1 MLEHLGDGPVVP
13 LAELFDNSASASI
26 AKLRHVTETLFGAEY
41 RLYFCDLCQSSAPF
55 FQR

>member
-1 MLEHLGDGPVVP
+1 MLEHLGDGPGVP
-13 LAELFDNSASASI
+13 AAELFDYSASASI
-26 AKLRHVTETLFGAEY
+26 AKLRHVTETLFGAEC

>member
-1 MLEHLGDGPVVP
+1 MLEHLGDGLSVP
-13 LAELFDNSASASI
+13 AAELFDYSASVSI
-26 AKLRHVTETLFGAEY
+26 AKLRHVTETLFGAEC